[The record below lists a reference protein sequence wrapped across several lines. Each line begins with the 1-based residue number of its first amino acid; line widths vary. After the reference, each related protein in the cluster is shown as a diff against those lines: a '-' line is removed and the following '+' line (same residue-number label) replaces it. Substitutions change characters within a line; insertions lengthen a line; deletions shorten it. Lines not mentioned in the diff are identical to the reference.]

1 MRSSSRVL
9 ALAIAVDSFVRLTS
23 SFRRTGALR
32 NASSQTWLNRALS
45 PPVGISTR
53 SPSRHQRAVASA
65 ASENGAI
72 ASISAASADANRS
85 DTSAR
90 ARSSTLSS
98 RSEEHTSELQSLMR
112 ISYAVFCLKK
122 KKQTTNARHPLYQ
135 QPNN

>member
-72 ASISAASADANRS
+72 ASISAASADADRS

-90 ARSSTLSS
+90 AR

-112 ISYAVFCLKK
+112 ISYAVFCLKNK
-122 KKQTTNARHPLYQ
+122 KTHTKQTTNKT
-135 QPNN
+135 